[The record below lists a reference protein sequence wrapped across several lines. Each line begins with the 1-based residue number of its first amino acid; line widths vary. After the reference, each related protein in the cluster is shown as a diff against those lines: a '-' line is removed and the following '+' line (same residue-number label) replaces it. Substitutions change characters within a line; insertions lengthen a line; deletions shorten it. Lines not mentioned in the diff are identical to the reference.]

1 MYKILFT
8 ARFRKSTDQPSAP
21 SIVVEYVPATDEA
34 RVRFPG
40 SACFAYSGTLPPFD
54 ILGLR
59 LELIVTRMVQW
70 MQGQGTRKMRTY
82 YHYCR

>member
-1 MYKILFT
+1 
-8 ARFRKSTDQPSAP
+8 
-21 SIVVEYVPATDEA
+21 
-34 RVRFPG
+34 
-40 SACFAYSGTLPPFD
+40 
-54 ILGLR
+54 LGLR